1 MSKEEAK
8 KNEDGKKEN
17 AKEPKGPPDEISETR
32 KKRKLVLFAGLT
44 GVIATA
50 AAAGGFFIY
59 KTFVQKPPALSAKAE
74 KNEHASADSADHTD
88 SSQDSNENSTQSE
101 ESAKDGHSEKTR
113 DEHKE
118 ADKGEHKDDK
128 PQGSETQKDG
138 NEKKQDD
145 HAKSESDKSGDST
158 KDNANKKEKSDIK
171 LFQSDETFGET
182 FALKKMELNLGNPLE
197 NRYLRIAVSL
207 EYTGGKDQLE
217 ELQKRE
223 PQLRDLIISSVST
236 RTRLDL
242 LTEKGKEKLR
252 REIINKI
259 NESFE
264 KPVKTL
270 YFTDFLVE

>member
-1 MSKEEAK
+1 MSKEEEK
-8 KNEDGKKEN
+8 KNEDGKKEKN
-17 AKEPKGPPDEISETR
+17 KEPKGPPDEIAETR
-32 KKRKLVLFAGLT
+32 KKRKLIMFAGLT

-50 AAAGGFFIY
+50 AAAGGFFVY
-59 KTFVQKPPALSAKAE
+59 KTFVQKSPALAAKADPNGHAPAQSSDHADPSKSESGDAHHPDE
-74 KNEHASADSADHTD
+74 KSAG
-88 SSQDSNENSTQSE
+88 ST
-101 ESAKDGHSEKTR
+101 
-113 DEHKE
+113 
-118 ADKGEHKDDK
+118 KGEH
-128 PQGSETQKDG
+128 SDG
-138 NEKKQDD
+138 KTDD
-145 HAKSESDKSGDST
+145 HAKADDHGK
-158 KDNANKKEKSDIK
+158 KDDHAKADDHGKKDDHAKADGHGKKDGEKAANEKSDVK
-171 LFQSDETFGET
+171 MFQSDETFGET
-182 FALKKMELNLGNPLE
+182 FALKKMELNLGNHLE

-207 EYTGGKDQLE
+207 EYTGGKEQLE

-252 REIINKI
+252 REVINKI

>member
-1 MSKEEAK
+1 M
-8 KNEDGKKEN
+8 
-17 AKEPKGPPDEISETR
+17 
-32 KKRKLVLFAGLT
+32 
-44 GVIATA
+44 
-50 AAAGGFFIY
+50 
-59 KTFVQKPPALSAKAE
+59 
-74 KNEHASADSADHTD
+74 
-88 SSQDSNENSTQSE
+88 
-101 ESAKDGHSEKTR
+101 
-113 DEHKE
+113 
-118 ADKGEHKDDK
+118 
-128 PQGSETQKDG
+128 
-138 NEKKQDD
+138 
-145 HAKSESDKSGDST
+145 
-158 KDNANKKEKSDIK
+158 
-171 LFQSDETFGET
+171 FQSDETFGET

-207 EYTGGKDQLE
+207 EYTGGKEQLE

-252 REIINKI
+252 REVINKI

>member
-1 MSKEEAK
+1 MSKEEN
-8 KNEDGKKEN
+8 KNEDGKKEK
-17 AKEPKGPPDEISETR
+17 AKEPKGPPDEIAETR

-50 AAAGGFFIY
+50 AAAGGFFVY
-59 KTFVQKPPALSAKAE
+59 KTFVQKPPALAAKADP
-74 KNEHASADSADHTD
+74 NDQHASAPTGEHAEGSKDGGGAEAHGEDKSADT
-88 SSQDSNENSTQSE
+88 
-101 ESAKDGHSEKTR
+101 AKDAH
-113 DEHKE
+113 
-118 ADKGEHKDDK
+118 ADKSKDEQKDEKDNVESKKSDDK
-128 PQGSETQKDG
+128 AKADEKATADG
-138 NEKKQDD
+138 D
-145 HAKSESDKSGDST
+145 AKTE
-158 KDNANKKEKSDIK
+158 EKSDVK
-171 LFQSDETFGET
+171 MFQSDETFGET

-207 EYTGGKDQLE
+207 EYTGGKDQLD

-223 PQLRDLIISSVST
+223 PQLRDLIISSVSS

-252 REIINKI
+252 RELINKI